1 MTANIWERIAH
12 AIPDKLLVLDK
23 DCKILMANKAFLKCI
38 GIDQELLIGR
48 QCNEFVSCTDPGSH
62 CPLSFPLEHIGET
75 RCNIP
80 LMGGWHLISV
90 MPYEYEDDDESK
102 QQGLLLAL
110 KDISLDVK
118 MEESLQIS
126 EQNYRD
132 LFNNAV
138 EGIFQS
144 SSSGRFIRVNKA
156 MARMVGYDTPEEMI
170 VDVKNIEKQL
180 CVDSDERLDL
190 LQRLENDAMVNNHE
204 MQIRTKDGR
213 HIWVSINVRAN
224 RNPDGSRNML
234 EGFVQDITERKRSEV
249 YLRRAEKME
258 AIGTLAGGIAHDF
271 NNILG
276 AIVNIGLLARMRLEP
291 DSKTYKDIGQILD
304 SAERGKNLVRQILTF
319 SRRTEE
325 QIQPLQLA
333 TIIKE
338 TLKMLRASLP
348 TTINIEQEIA
358 APNLMIK
365 ADPTQVHQVL
375 INLCTNAADAM
386 RQTGGTLSVALA
398 ATSYTL
404 PGIPPH
410 PNLMPGTYAELIV
423 SDTGQGIGPEIAH
436 RIFEPFF
443 TTKPPGK
450 GTGMGLAMVH
460 GIVDQIGGVIF
471 FRPRPDGGTN
481 FHVYF
486 PAFQGEAV
494 NSEKVLA
501 GFIHG
506 KGRLLFVEDEKN
518 LAESSKD
525 LLEALGYEVV
535 LAADGLEALELFKA
549 DPDGFDAVLTDMTMP
564 RMTGKDLARELLA
577 LRPKLP
583 IIVCTGFSDLLTP
596 DEAKAMGIKKY
607 VHKPVDWERMARN
620 LAHLIDTQKD

>member
-1 MTANIWERIAH
+1 MTANIWEHIAH
-12 AIPDKLLVLDK
+12 AIPDKLLVLNK
-23 DCKILMANKAFLKCI
+23 DCRIILANQCFLRAL
-38 GIDQELLIGR
+38 GLDQDALLGK
-48 QCNEFVSCTDPGSH
+48 QCNEFVTCSEPGPH
-62 CPLSFPLEHIGET
+62 CPLSFPMENIGDN

-80 LMGGWHLISV
+80 LLGGWHLVSV
-90 MPYEYEDDDESK
+90 MPYQYEDEDDSL
-102 QQGLLLAL
+102 QQGLLVAL

-144 SSSGRFIRVNKA
+144 GPSGRFIRVNRA
-156 MARMVGYDTPEEMI
+156 MARMLGYDTPEEMI
-170 VDVKNIEKQL
+170 VAVKSIEKQL
-180 CVDSDERLDL
+180 CVNAEERLDL
-190 LQRLENDAMVNNHE
+190 FQRLEQDSMVNSHE

-213 HIWVSINVRAN
+213 HIWVSLNVRAS
-224 RNPDGSRNML
+224 RSPDGSYKML
-234 EGFVQDITERKRSEV
+234 EGFVQDITDRKRSEK

-348 TTINIEQEIA
+348 TTITIEQDIA

-375 INLCTNAADAM
+375 INLCTNGADSM
-386 RQTGGTLSVALA
+386 RQTGGTLSVSLK
-398 ATSYTL
+398 ATRFSL
-404 PGIPPH
+404 PGMPPH
-410 PNLMPGTYAELIV
+410 PNLMPGTYAELV
-423 SDTGQGIGPEIAH
+423 VGDTGQGIEPDIAH

-460 GIVDQIGGVIF
+460 GIVEQIGGVIF
-471 FRPRPDGGTN
+471 FRPRVGGGTN
-481 FHVYF
+481 FHVFF
-486 PAFQGEAV
+486 PAFEGEAV
-494 NSEKVLA
+494 NSQKVLA

-518 LAESSKD
+518 LAESSKA
-525 LLEALGYEVV
+525 LLEALGYEVI
-535 LAADGLEALELFKA
+535 LAADGLEALEIFKA
-549 DPDGFDAVLTDMTMP
+549 DPDGFDAVITDMTMP
-564 RMTGKDLARELLA
+564 RMTGKDLARELLI
-577 LRPKLP
+577 LRPRLP

-620 LAHLIDTQKD
+620 LAHLIDMQED

>member
-1 MTANIWERIAH
+1 MTANIWELVAH

-23 DCKILMANKAFLKCI
+23 NCRILLANKAFLNCL
-38 GIDQELLIGR
+38 ELTENDVAGR
-48 QCNEFVSCTDPGSH
+48 LCNEFITCSDPGPQ
-62 CPLSFPLEHIGET
+62 CPLSFPAEHIGET

-80 LMGGWHLISV
+80 AMGGWHMVSV
-90 MPYEYEDDDESK
+90 MSYEYLDDDHRQ
-102 QQGLLLAL
+102 QQGLLVAL
-110 KDISLDVK
+110 KDITLDVK
-118 MEESLQIS
+118 MEESLQLS

-144 SSSGRFIRVNKA
+144 TPSGRFIRVNRA
-156 MARMVGYDTPEEMI
+156 LARMAGYATPEEMI
-170 VDVKNIEKQL
+170 MDVRSVEDQL
-180 CVDSDERLDL
+180 YINPADRRALFQL
-190 LQRLENDAMVNNHE
+190 LEDRSMLNNHE
-204 MQIRTKDGR
+204 MQFKTNDGR
-213 HIWVSINVRAN
+213 QIWVSVNVRAS
-224 RNPDGSRNML
+224 RNTDGSLKLL
-234 EGFVQDITERKRSEV
+234 EGFVQDITERKRSEK

-291 DSKTYKDIGQILD
+291 AEKTYKDIGQILD
-304 SAERGKNLVRQILTF
+304 AAERGKNLVRQILTF
-319 SRRTEE
+319 SRRTDE

-348 TTINIEQEIA
+348 TTISIDQNIT

-365 ADPTQVHQVL
+365 ADPTQLHQVL
-375 INLCTNAADAM
+375 INLCTNAADSM
-386 RQTGGTLSVALA
+386 RETGGSLSVTLQA
-398 ATSYTL
+398 ANFGGSVT
-404 PGIPPH
+404 PPH
-410 PNLMPGTYAELIV
+410 PNLLPGTYAELIV
-423 SDTGQGIGPEIAH
+423 CDTGQGIKTEIAH

-471 FRPRPDGGTN
+471 FRPQEGGGTC
-481 FHVYF
+481 FHVCF
-486 PAFQGEAV
+486 PAFEGEGV
-494 NSEKVLA
+494 NSQKPLS
-501 GFIHG
+501 GFVHG
-506 KGRLLFVEDEKN
+506 KGRLLFVEDEKT
-518 LAESSKD
+518 LAESSKA
-525 LLEALGYEVV
+525 LLEALGYEVC
-535 LAADGLEALELFKA
+535 LAADGLEALEMFNA
-549 DPDGFDAVLTDMTMP
+549 DPDGFHAVITDMTMP

-577 LRPKLP
+577 LRPELP

-607 VHKPVDWERMARN
+607 VHKPVDWERLAKN
-620 LAHLIDTQKD
+620 LARFIEQQRI